1 MIGSASLANA
11 AGPASSPEGI
21 LEQKAAAFQE
31 ALLDRHL
38 SKEGIVLYRVDLA
51 TVRSDL
57 ENGTYPNLADAPTFT
72 GQLAAAACT
81 RATQREDPAAELA
94 LAERALDGLAVLMH
108 VTGKPGLFARSLR
121 RDAGRD
127 IEELRGEWHAATAP
141 FENFIFRS
149 DASAD
154 QYANGILPAIAEC
167 SGLFP
172 QRTRDMIT
180 AIADHL
186 SSNEMHLIDVDG
198 KRTRYGDL
206 SPSSSFG
213 FNSIFK
219 LTGYAVFVLAARLD
233 ANPRWVRQRNNL
245 RDVAKIPNKSK
256 RTNLRFLGI
265 TNSSNDLMA
274 WNLYRVLVPIA
285 RADAD
290 PALEELLDGMRRA
303 WKRVA
308 SDRTAYF
315 DAAYCSLEPDRCTK
329 ELLARAHDQL
339 ARFPLDKTLRGS
351 APELEDW
358 PRRWIPG
365 RKFRRLSREVVPIEL
380 RAPSSFE
387 WKSSPYRLK
396 RAPFPGYEYTG
407 VDYLAAHALLIRA
420 QNLQD

>member
-1 MIGSASLANA
+1 MASETGEAT
-11 AGPASSPEGI
+11 
-21 LEQKAAAFQE
+21 LEKKAVAFRD

-38 SKEGIVLYRVDLA
+38 SEEGIVLYRVDLTTIRA
-51 TVRSDL
+51 DL

-81 RATQREDPAAELA
+81 RAAQREDPAADLA
-94 LAERALDGLAVLMH
+94 VAERALEGLTTLML

-127 IEELRGEWHAATAP
+127 VEGLSGEWHAAAAP
-141 FENFIFRS
+141 FENFVFRS

-167 SGLFP
+167 STFFP
-172 QRTRDMIT
+172 HRTRDLIV
-180 AIADHL
+180 AIAEHL
-186 SSNEMHLIDVDG
+186 SANNLHLIDVDG

-206 SPSSSFG
+206 SPGSSFG

-233 ANPRWVRQRNNL
+233 TNPRWTRRRDAL
-245 RDVAKIPNKSK
+245 RDEARVPRKSK
-256 RTNLRFLGI
+256 RTNLRFFGL

-285 RADAD
+285 RADSD
-290 PALEELLDGMRRA
+290 PALDELRDGMRRA
-303 WKRVA
+303 WKRVTA
-308 SDRTAYF
+308 DRSAYF
-315 DAAYCSLEPDRCTK
+315 DAAYCSLEPAECTSQ
-329 ELLARAHDQL
+329 LLARARDQL

-365 RKFRRLSREVVPIEL
+365 RKWRRLAREVVPIEL

-396 RAPFPGYEYTG
+396 RAAVPGFEYSG
-407 VDYLAAHALLIRA
+407 VDYLAAYALLVRA
-420 QNLQD
+420 ESLVGRRSPLP